1 MANTLDTL
9 DPISERGA
17 GKAAAVRARANGL
30 TGVFNQL
37 AQEHAEAASL
47 LQHAKAADDPEKRE
61 ALWNEVR
68 SEILA
73 HERAEFAI
81 LYPILDETPE
91 TTAIP
96 RLHARGAQLLET
108 AIAAIDALGYD
119 SAEWEASLE
128 NLISIVEA
136 HVHEEET
143 EFFPRALRQLG
154 KKAAIALE
162 PTFKVAKERFK
173 EETRWGMSSH

>member
-1 MANTLDTL
+1 MANTLDT
-9 DPISERGA
+9 ISAKGA

-30 TGVFNQL
+30 TGVFNLL

-61 ALWNEVR
+61 GLWNEVR
-68 SEILA
+68 SELLS
-73 HERAEFAI
+73 HERAELGI
-81 LYPILDETPE
+81 VYPILDETPE

-96 RLHARGAQLLET
+96 RLHAQRAQLLET
-108 AIAAIDALGYD
+108 AIAAIDSLGYD

-128 NLISIVEA
+128 NLISIIAA

-143 EFFPRALRQLG
+143 EFFPRALRQIG
-154 KKAAIALE
+154 KKAASDLE
-162 PTFKVAKERFK
+162 PTFKVARERFK
-173 EETRWGMSSH
+173 EESRLGISSH